1 MNTRSRPTTSNQ
13 KGIAL
18 LEVLISLLIFSLGI
32 LGLIGLQTRALSLSI
47 DAEDR
52 NRAALLAN
60 EVASTMWLQGS
71 VTLSSEKLAA
81 WQASVADLTKNGVPN
96 GVGTITAVTGT
107 TNSADVKITW
117 HPPSRSSS
125 AADESNFTTRVV
137 LP

>member
-1 MNTRSRPTTSNQ
+1 MNSRARRTTSSQ

-32 LGLIGLQTRALSLSI
+32 LGLIGLQTRAISLSV

-71 VTLSSEKLAA
+71 VTLSAEKLAA

-96 GVGTITAVTGT
+96 GVGTVTAVTGT

-117 HPPSRSSS
+117 HPPSRSSD

>member
-1 MNTRSRPTTSNQ
+1 MKTLTPRTASNQ
-13 KGIAL
+13 GGLAL

-32 LGLIGLQTRALSLSI
+32 LGLIGLQTRAVSLSV

-71 VTLSSEKLAA
+71 VTLSAEKETA
-81 WQASVADLTKNGVPN
+81 WKASVADPTKGGLPN
-96 GVGTITAVTGT
+96 GVGTVTAVTGT
-107 TNSADVKITW
+107 TKSADIKITW
-117 HPPSRSSS
+117 HPPSRSSD
-125 AADESNFTTRVV
+125 ADDSNFTTRVV